1 MSMDVIHELDEMIR
15 EMLKISEKREGM
27 QALQASLIRQIE
39 KYEFLGNYNY
49 VYMINELNLPAI
61 TDYVVKKSIERL

>member
-1 MSMDVIHELDEMIR
+1 MDVIHELDEMIR